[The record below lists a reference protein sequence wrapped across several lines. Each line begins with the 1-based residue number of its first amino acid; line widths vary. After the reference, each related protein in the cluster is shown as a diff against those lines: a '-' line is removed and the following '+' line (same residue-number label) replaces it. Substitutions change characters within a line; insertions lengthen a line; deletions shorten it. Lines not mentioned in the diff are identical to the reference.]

1 MPVERRLREGMQR
14 NADGLNPDVDR
25 LLAEVVRK
33 TRRRVML
40 RRAAIVVTAATAL
53 FLALAVGPRA
63 LDALRSAREQVPATR
78 PPHTTSG
85 VQALTGSFTRRL
97 TASSPAVRAN
107 QMAGE
112 WTIDLHADGTMTVTA
127 PPAFNGVLSVVQFQ
141 VTGNRFR
148 TSMFIQD
155 VCTNLALG
163 TYRWSRSG
171 DTLTFTVIDDACE
184 ARVTLFASER
194 WTSTS

>member
-40 RRAAIVVTAATAL
+40 RRAAIVLTAATAL

-63 LDALRSAREQVPATR
+63 LDALRNAREQVPATK
-78 PPHTTSG
+78 PPPTASG
-85 VQALTGSFTRRL
+85 FQALTGSFTRRL

-112 WTIDLHADGTMTVTA
+112 WTIDLHADGTMRVTA
-127 PPAFNGVLSVVQFQ
+127 PPAFTGVLSVVQFQ
-141 VTGNRFR
+141 VTENRFR
-148 TSMFIQD
+148 TNLFNQD

-171 DTLTFTVIDDACE
+171 RTLTFTVVDDPCE
-184 ARVTLFASER
+184 ARVALLSSHE

>member
-14 NADGLNPDVDR
+14 NADALNSDVDR

-33 TRRRVML
+33 SRRRVMV

-53 FLALAVGPRA
+53 FLAIAVGPRA
-63 LDALRSAREQVPATR
+63 LDALRNAQERVPATK
-78 PPHTTSG
+78 PTPTVSG

-97 TASSPAVRAN
+97 TESSPAVRVN

-112 WTIDLHADGTMTVTA
+112 WTIDLHADGTMGVTA
-127 PPAFNGVLSVVQFQ
+127 PPAFTGVLSVVQFQ
-141 VTGNRFR
+141 VTGDRFR
-148 TSMFIQD
+148 TNFHLPNG
-155 VCTNLALG
+155 CTNLPLG

-171 DTLTFTVIDDACE
+171 PTLTFTVIDDACQ
-184 ARVTLFASER
+184 ARVTLFASEV